1 LWIIRKK
8 DQMQKCVS
16 RGLAVAVLSLS
27 CACPFAQN
35 VQSGTGAIGDAV
47 VVVGHVTL
55 HGANTDAPLARGAAI
70 MQGSTI
76 ETGADGY
83 VYIATVDNGFI
94 SVRPSSSLTIE
105 RYEYDAAAP
114 ERTVIKLALHNGV
127 VREISGKGAQAARD
141 HYRMNTPVAALGVRG
156 TDFSVFTDANVTRA
170 DVRSGGIVM
179 TPLGNDCSA
188 NGIGPCEGKSSAQL
202 FADHHGVLLQ
212 VNRGS
217 DRPAVIDARLS
228 HLIPDQVVPA
238 LKSEDS
244 AARAAITPAP
254 VTPGVT
260 PDELSFPPSPAAPP
274 TSQAPAPTVTPAA
287 PAPAPEAQQIFWGR
301 FAPLASLP
309 TNTTVAALLQQ
320 GSELV
325 GTFEPFAM
333 TRLPQPDMV
342 MPAYGSFAF
351 GLQNYEAYVVNATS
365 GAAIPAAISNALLSI
380 DFGAHTFTTSLN
392 LSANGTTYVLT
403 GYGGVAGN
411 GQMNADYAS
420 TLHVQGT
427 VAGNHATQ
435 AGYVFWQGLNSN
447 NSAVGATLWSR

>member
-1 LWIIRKK
+1 MR
-8 DQMQKCVS
+8 KCVS

-55 HGANTDAPLARGAAI
+55 QRANADAPLARGAAI

-114 ERTVIKLALHNGV
+114 ERTVIKLALHKGV

-188 NGIGPCEGKSSAQL
+188 DGIGPCEGKSSAQL
-202 FADHHGVLLQ
+202 FADHHGALLQ
-212 VNRGS
+212 LNRGNE
-217 DRPAVIDARLS
+217 RPTLIEARLS
-228 HLIPDQVVPA
+228 HLIPDQGLSA

-244 AARAAITPAP
+244 AARAAIAPAP

-260 PDELSFPPSPAAPP
+260 PDELNFPLSPDRAAC
-274 TSQAPAPTVTPAA
+274 TSNPCATDDGARSAADFLGAVRAAGVAAGRHDVDRTPAA
-287 PAPAPEAQQIFWGR
+287 RSRTGGHAPAVRHHA
-301 FAPLASLP
+301 
-309 TNTTVAALLQQ
+309 
-320 GSELV
+320 
-325 GTFEPFAM
+325 
-333 TRLPQPDMV
+333 
-342 MPAYGSFAF
+342 
-351 GLQNYEAYVVNATS
+351 
-365 GAAIPAAISNALLSI
+365 PAATRHG
-380 DFGAHTFTTSLN
+380 D
-392 LSANGTTYVLT
+392 
-403 GYGGVAGN
+403 AGIRKLFFRI
-411 GQMNADYAS
+411 AK
-420 TLHVQGT
+420 L
-427 VAGNHATQ
+427 
-435 AGYVFWQGLNSN
+435 
-447 NSAVGATLWSR
+447 